1 MHIIEL
7 RLQTADVAQ
16 QKQFY
21 VNELGFALL
30 DEALNS
36 ITLAAGAT
44 QLIFEQAEQTMK
56 PFYHFAFNIPENQ
69 LASAKAWLAER
80 DVSLSQSHPDD
91 WYSVSWNSH
100 AMYFY
105 DPAGNIVEFIARHNL
120 HNGTAGTTFTAQ
132 DIVSASEIGLVVDD
146 VVDTVRTLQ
155 ATLGVEVYQDM
166 AENFA
171 PLGDEHGL
179 FIVVKRD
186 RTWLASNKHCDV
198 FPTAV
203 TIQGHNEL
211 HYNFPELPYAL
222 HVVEAPKE
230 EHEAFRTSSGNT

>member
-1 MHIIEL
+1 MHITEL

-36 ITLAAGAT
+36 ITLGAGT
-44 QLIFEQAEQTMK
+44 TRLIFEQAEQATK
-56 PFYHFAFNIPENQ
+56 PFYHFAFNIPENL

-120 HNGTAGTTFTAQ
+120 HNGTAATTFTAG
-132 DIVSASEIGLVVDD
+132 DIISASEIGLVVDD
-146 VVDTVRTLQ
+146 VVDTVHTLQ
-155 ATLGVEVYQDM
+155 ATLGVAVYQDM

-186 RTWLASNKHCDV
+186 RTWLASNKHSEV
-198 FPTAV
+198 YPTTI
-203 TIQGHNEL
+203 TIQGSSEL
-211 HYNFPELPYAL
+211 HYHFPELPYTL
-222 HVVEAPKE
+222 HVMEAPKE
-230 EHEAFRTSSGNT
+230 ERSSH

>member
-1 MHIIEL
+1 MTEL

-30 DEALNS
+30 DEAPNS
-36 ITLAAGAT
+36 ITLHAGAT
-44 QLIFEQAEQTMK
+44 RLIFEQAEQATK

-69 LASAKAWLAER
+69 LASAKAWLAVR
-80 DVSLSQSHPDD
+80 GVPPSQSHPDD

-100 AMYFY
+100 ALYFY

-120 HNGTAGTTFTAQ
+120 HNATARSFTAQ
-132 DIVSASEIGLVVDD
+132 DIVSVSEIGLVVDN
-146 VVDTVRTLQ
+146 VAAMVRALQ
-155 ATLGVEVYQDM
+155 STLGLEIYQNM

-179 FIVVKRD
+179 FIVVKRG
-186 RTWLASNKHCDV
+186 RTWLASNKHSAV
-198 FPTAV
+198 YPTTV
-203 TIQGHNEL
+203 TIQGNSEL
-211 HYNFPELPYAL
+211 HYTIPDLPYAL
-222 HVVEAPKE
+222 HVLEASPEK
-230 EHEAFRTSSGNT
+230 

>member
-1 MHIIEL
+1 MHVTEL

-30 DEALNS
+30 DEASNS
-36 ITLAAGAT
+36 ITLGAGAT
-44 QLIFEQAEQTMK
+44 RLIFEQAEQTLK

-69 LASAKAWLAER
+69 LASAKTWLAER

-120 HNGTAGTTFTAQ
+120 HNGTAGTTFTAR
-132 DIVSASEIGLVVDD
+132 DIASASEIGLVVDD
-146 VVDTVRTLQ
+146 VGDTVRTLQ
-155 ATLGVEVYQDM
+155 ATLRVQVYQDM

-179 FIVVKRD
+179 VIVGKREL
-186 RTWLASNKHCDV
+186 TLVASDKHCGV
-198 FPTAV
+198 FPATA
-203 TIQGHNEL
+203 TIPGHN
-211 HYNFPELPYAL
+211 
-222 HVVEAPKE
+222 V
-230 EHEAFRTSSGNT
+230 